1 MLNCCRVVGPGCRQL
16 ACGLTYTPLV
26 EQRLEVLIVG
36 GIDDHRYV
44 FGVAS
49 HLAAQRRHGKIG
61 REYPIC
67 ILHHAVD
74 ALQEFV
80 YLLLT
85 EVSRSLRS
93 GQHGGL
99 DSQFPIL
106 VDEQAVSL
114 SLPAGLPDDDDQHDE
129 EHKDQC
135 SKEDDGPC
143 LSTDLGGEF
152 TYSAVGDATLR
163 LQQPVA
169 GLRQPLFG
177 ESFVQESG
185 TLLKVLRVL
194 IIILLFTYFLQPFET
209 DCGIVSDITSAR
221 YRLSEKTQNR
231 RLLF

>member
-1 MLNCCRVVGPGCRQL
+1 MKSPDFPPVGKSGLYVFLSHMLFSLISQPPVYSGRHTHHFLEGDNEAGRGTVAKREGKLLNRCRVVGPGCRQL

-36 GIDDHRYV
+36 GIDDHRHV

-49 HLAAQRRHGKIG
+49 HLAAQRRHGKVG

-129 EHKDQC
+129 KHKDQC

-143 LSTDLGGEF
+143 LSTDLGGE
-152 TYSAVGDATLR
+152 SPISPSGAT
-163 LQQPVA
+163 
-169 GLRQPLFG
+169 G
-177 ESFVQESG
+177 
-185 TLLKVLRVL
+185 
-194 IIILLFTYFLQPFET
+194 
-209 DCGIVSDITSAR
+209 
-221 YRLSEKTQNR
+221 
-231 RLLF
+231 